1 MRYLQN
7 SASLTPSQLSA
18 LAYATR
24 RLRVFPCD
32 SRKRP
37 LVRWKEAASC
47 DAAAVLEL
55 FRPFPC
61 ADVAWAISSDFAVV
75 DLDGVEGQRD
85 FARLEGVDALDF
97 PTPTAATP
105 HGGLHLFCKTSV
117 PLLNAVRV
125 LGTRIDLKTEGGS
138 VVLPSPGN
146 GRNWLKGRPWSA
158 APSWAPVRDRNLGH
172 VPTAP
177 ASPYGGDTAY
187 GRRALERATAAIV
200 SAPCGAQEFTLNRE
214 SFGLGQLIGAG
225 ELGEHAIDAL
235 VAAACEMIAYREP
248 WTNIE
253 SKVMRAV
260 NQGRDRP
267 RSSWAWA

>member
-1 MRYLQN
+1 LKI
-7 SASLTPSQLSA
+7 
-18 LAYATR
+18 
-24 RLRVFPCD
+24 FPVDC
-32 SRKRP
+32 RKRP
-37 LVRWKEAASC
+37 LTTKWREAASN
-47 DAAAVLEL
+47 DPAIVLSL
-55 FRPFPC
+55 WRSFPH
-61 ADVAWAISSDFAVV
+61 ADIGWAIDDKHAVV

-85 FARLEGVDALDF
+85 FARLERVDALDF

-125 LGTRIDLKTEGGS
+125 LGARIDVKSEGGY

-146 GRNWLKGRPWSA
+146 GRRWLKGRPWSP
-158 APSWAPVRDRNLGH
+158 APSWAPVRDRGH
-172 VPTAP
+172 APAAP
-177 ASPYGGDTAY
+177 ASSYRGDTAY

-225 ELGEHAIDAL
+225 EIGEHAIDAL
-235 VAAACEMIAYREP
+235 VAAARELIAYREP
-248 WTNIE
+248 WTDIE
-253 SKVMRAV
+253 SKIMRGV

-267 RSSWAWA
+267 RSSCAWP